1 MSATPDF
8 GARAAVYDALRPQDG
23 PWWERFEA
31 IVRLGDLRA
40 RRVLDVGCGTGAL
53 AAALVDRAGAKV
65 WGVEP
70 SAEMRAVAR
79 TRLPRGVGLREGTA
93 EALPFRDAWFDA
105 VVFSLVVHLV
115 DRERAFAEAA
125 RVLRPAGSVVVG
137 TFAHEHFETYWAAR
151 FFPSIGEIDRARF
164 PSQPE
169 LETELRDAGFRD
181 VVAERLSS
189 VHTITREHALDRIRG
204 RHIST
209 FDLLGEDELR
219 AGTSRAEEEL
229 PPELEVRLE
238 QLVVAARTASG

>member
-1 MSATPDF
+1 VSATPDF

-23 PWWERFEA
+23 PWWERFDA

-40 RRVLDVGCGTGAL
+40 KRILDVGCGTGAL
-53 AAALVDRAGAKV
+53 AAALADRAGAKV

-79 TRLPRGVGLREGTA
+79 SRLPRSVGVREGAA
-93 EALPFRDAWFDA
+93 EALPFREGWFDA

-115 DRERAFAEAA
+115 DRERAFAEAS
-125 RVLRPAGSVVVG
+125 RVLRPGGSVVVA
-137 TFAHEHFETYWAAR
+137 TFAHEHFDTYWASR
-151 FFPSIGEIDRARF
+151 FFPSIGEIDRRRF
-164 PSQPE
+164 PSEQRLAEE
-169 LETELRDAGFRD
+169 LAAAGFRNA
-181 VVAERLSS
+181 VAERLSS

-209 FDLLGEDELR
+209 FDLLEEAELR
-219 AGTSRAEEEL
+219 AGTRTAEEEL

-238 QLVVAARTASG
+238 QLVVSARAR

>member
-23 PWWERFEA
+23 PWWERFDA
-31 IVRLGDLRA
+31 MVRLGDLRA
-40 RRVLDVGCGTGAL
+40 KRVLDVGCGTGAL
-53 AAALVDRAGAKV
+53 AAALADRAGAKI
-65 WGVEP
+65 WAVEP

-79 TRLPRGVGLREGTA
+79 SRLPRSVGVREGAA
-93 EALPFRDAWFDA
+93 EALPFREGWFDA
-105 VVFSLVVHLV
+105 VVFSLVIHLV

-125 RVLRPAGSVVVG
+125 RVLRPAGSVVVA
-137 TFAHEHFETYWAAR
+137 TFAHEHFDTYWASR
-151 FFPSIGEIDRARF
+151 FFPSIGEIDRRRF
-164 PSQPE
+164 PSERRLAEE
-169 LETELRDAGFRD
+169 LPAAGFRN

-209 FDLLGEDELR
+209 FDLLEEAELR
-219 AGTSRAEEEL
+219 AGTCKAEEEL

-238 QLVVAARTASG
+238 QLVVSARAT